1 MKQKMQTVL
10 YLKPMG
16 DFCQLGDGW
25 LFVDKLLLIQVTKF
39 RTINSNSE
47 IGAKHPLSILK
58 QTNVLITNVLLIK
71 AAILKH
77 QITRKQILL
86 VLIWH
91 ISWVYTLKQL
101 LIKKS

>member
-1 MKQKMQTVL
+1 MQTVL
-10 YLKPMG
+10 YLKPMW

-39 RTINSNSE
+39 RTIYSNSE

-71 AAILKH
+71 AAI
-77 QITRKQILL
+77 
-86 VLIWH
+86 
-91 ISWVYTLKQL
+91 
-101 LIKKS
+101 